1 MEPEEATSYFQ
12 EGIQIISS
20 QTTSLYK
27 KCRHWGWNR
36 D

>member
-1 MEPEEATSYFQ
+1 MEPEETTSCSQ

-20 QTTSLYK
+20 QTTSFYK
-27 KCRHWGWNR
+27 KRRHWGWNR